1 MSNQNPSANGA
12 APAHGSTTPSVGDV
26 ALETT
31 TSTLGFDPELVG
43 AAPDDASPLDQENAR
58 ESSDRTATTGTR
70 SSPDGDERR
79 FHPQDEKYLT
89 DRGVDLELAW
99 QQRVRS
105 GTEAEVR
112 MHLRRSDVVGGGL
125 CIWYPQQEPTYLRV
139 QLHDRGAANS
149 YAKTLAL
156 KGFSPPPYVPT
167 TVTTSMDDPL
177 SIVEAPMK
185 ALAMIS
191 NGFPSTI
198 GLAGVNA
205 GFFEKGERLPQGG
218 LLSYLKRGRR
228 VTIVFDAGRAN
239 NPRVAMAEADIA
251 RALVQRG
258 CDVHVAEIPVPEGED
273 DLGPD
278 DFLARFGADAMK
290 ALIAKSRP
298 AAPVSFAK
306 SFVAEGA
313 SAVERALEDLPF
325 LACLVGAKPEERDAV
340 AEVFKDSFIK
350 KGDIKAA
357 CAAFMTRL
365 RAKRT
370 KKEKIAV
377 NAVPATSGGGQPP
390 APPNASGGG
399 APPPLPPPRFVRG
412 DEVELAE
419 AHLAKLGPD
428 VVCSEGKTY
437 RFNGRHWKELSQA
450 KQLGAISSFA
460 GAPVGSGTT
469 SKPLW
474 LTKQMCDGALKIAR
488 ARITEEDFFQD
499 APKGLG
505 FQNGFVVVEPTGPS
519 LRQHAASNRNR
530 FAYPFDFDPAAACPQ
545 WIDFLE
551 TVWEGDADRAEK
563 SAAAQEFVGAALV
576 GLAPKFKTAITLYGE
591 SDSGKSTF
599 LDIVQA
605 VFPTGSICTIA
616 LSLLQNEYRRAKLA
630 GKLLN
635 VVAEVQAAELLES
648 EAFKA
653 IVAGDVVEGRP
664 IREAP
669 IEFRP
674 IAGHLFAANT
684 LPRVADRSEAV
695 WRRWLVLTFNRQ
707 FARQPTAG
715 QPAARSD
722 LAEQVLATDVPGIVA
737 WAMHGLAR
745 LLANRAYTV
754 PKSSRDALLAWKKDS
769 NPVELFV
776 DEEVLFVPDASTLAK
791 LFYGRYAS
799 WSVETGLR
807 HPLARPTFSK
817 ELLKIVRRRIGKND
831 VTKVVNGYTVIV
843 GAILRHEPQTKL
855 TDVAGMYS

>member
-1 MSNQNPSANGA
+1 MSNENPSANGSI
-12 APAHGSTTPSVGDV
+12 PANGSTGPSVEDV

-31 TSTLGFDPELVG
+31 TSTSGFDPELVG
-43 AAPDDASPLDQENAR
+43 AAPEDAGPEEVETIR
-58 ESSDRTATTGTR
+58 ESGDRAASTGSASQTAG
-70 SSPDGDERR
+70 RR
-79 FHPQDEKYLT
+79 FHPQDAKYLT
-89 DRGVDLELAW
+89 ERAVDLEVAW

-139 QLHDRGAANS
+139 QLHDRGAANN

-167 TVTTSMDDPL
+167 TVTTSVDDPL
-177 SIVEAPMK
+177 LIVEAPMK
-185 ALAMIS
+185 ALAMVS
-191 NGFPSTI
+191 NGFPCTI

-205 GFFEKGERLPQGG
+205 GFFEKGERLPQGA

-239 NPRVAMAEADIA
+239 NPRVAIAEADIA

-258 CDVHVAEIPVPEGED
+258 CEVLVAEIAVPEGED

-278 DFLARFGADAMK
+278 DFLARHGAQAMRD
-290 ALIAKSRP
+290 LIARARP
-298 AAPVSFAK
+298 AAPVPYAK
-306 SFVAEGA
+306 SFVVEGP

-325 LACLVGAKPEERDAV
+325 VACLVNATPEERDAV

-350 KGDIKAA
+350 RGDIKAA
-357 CAAFMTRL
+357 CAAFMTQL

-370 KKEKIAV
+370 KKARIAV
-377 NAVPATSGGGQPP
+377 NPVPATGRGQPP
-390 APPNASGGG
+390 SPPNASGGG
-399 APPPLPPPRFVRG
+399 APPPPPPPGFVRG

-419 AHLAKLGPD
+419 AHLAQLGPH
-428 VVCSEGKTY
+428 VVCSEGETY
-437 RFNGRHWKELSQA
+437 RFNGRHWKELSYA

-460 GAPVGSGTT
+460 GSPVGTGTNP
-469 SKPLW
+469 SPLY

-488 ARITEEDFFQD
+488 ARITEEDFFGG

-505 FQNGFVVVEPTGPS
+505 FQNGFVAVEPAGPS
-519 LRQHAASNRNR
+519 LRPNAASNRNR
-530 FAYPFDFDPAAACPQ
+530 WAYAFDFDPAAACPR
-545 WIDFLE
+545 WMDFLE
-551 TVWEGDADRAEK
+551 TVWEGDDDRADK
-563 SAAAQEFVGAALV
+563 IAATQEFIGAALV
-576 GLAPKFKTAITLYGE
+576 GLAPRFKTAITLYGE

-599 LDIVQA
+599 LDIVKA
-605 VFPTGSICTIA
+605 LFPTGSTCTIG
-616 LSLLQNEYRRAKLA
+616 LSLLQQEYRRAKLA

-635 VVAEVQAAELLES
+635 FVAEVQASELLES

-653 IVAGDVVEGRP
+653 IVAGDVVEGRA

-674 IAGHLFAANT
+674 MAAHLFAANT
-684 LPRVADRSEAV
+684 LPRVADKSEAV
-695 WRRWLVLTFNRQ
+695 WRRWLVLTFNRC
-707 FARQPTAG
+707 FERQPTAG
-715 QPAARSD
+715 KPTAKND
-722 LAEQVLATDVPGIVA
+722 LAEQVLATDVSGILA

-745 LLANRAYTV
+745 LLANRAYTI
-754 PKSSRDALLAWKKDS
+754 PRSSREVLVAWKKDS

-776 DEEVLFVPDASTLAK
+776 DEEVLLVPDACTLAK

-799 WSVETGLR
+799 WSAENGLR
-807 HPLARPTFSK
+807 HPYARPTFSK
-817 ELLKIVRRRIGKND
+817 ELLKVVRKRIGKSD
-831 VTKVVNGYTVIV
+831 VTKTVNGYTVIV
-843 GAILRHEPQTKL
+843 GAILRNEPQTKFA
-855 TDVAGMYS
+855 DVAEMYS